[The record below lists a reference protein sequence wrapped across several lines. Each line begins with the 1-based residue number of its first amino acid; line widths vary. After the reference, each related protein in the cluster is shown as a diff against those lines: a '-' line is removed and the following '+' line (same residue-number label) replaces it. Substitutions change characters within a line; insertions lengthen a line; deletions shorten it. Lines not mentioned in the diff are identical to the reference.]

1 MPDGFHKPDIKTAIP
16 KRRYQV
22 GEFVVVV
29 LGEIESGDGIDY
41 RYIAAV
47 VREGDSEPG
56 MYVTVEAPPVDNEH
70 QATLAMRLILRDG
83 SEIIG
88 ASDDWDKLERFV
100 EDALDVVIRVLNL
113 GDQEPYR
120 LM

>member
-1 MPDGFHKPDIKTAIP
+1 MQGKAHKPEIKTAIP

-22 GEFVVVV
+22 GEFTVVV

-47 VREGDSEPG
+47 VREGESEPG
-56 MYVTVEAPPVDNEH
+56 MYVTAENPPVKNEH
-70 QATLAMRLILRDG
+70 QAAPAMRLILRDG
-83 SEIIG
+83 TEIIG
-88 ASDDWDKLERFV
+88 ASDDWNDLERFV
-100 EDALDVVIRVLNL
+100 EDALEVTVRVLNL